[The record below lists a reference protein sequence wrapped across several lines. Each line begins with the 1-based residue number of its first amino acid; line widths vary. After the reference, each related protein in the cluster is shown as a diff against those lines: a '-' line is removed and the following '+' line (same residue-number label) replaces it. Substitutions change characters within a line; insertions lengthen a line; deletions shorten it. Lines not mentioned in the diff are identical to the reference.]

1 VHLAV
6 LVALFLASAPAA
18 HEESFSHSRVEV
30 RGDRATLDL
39 RCQTLSLFE
48 GIEGLD
54 SDLDGEL
61 SVAELERARDPIEEY
76 LLANWRLSHP
86 GPDGAGIALE
96 GRLVSIG
103 FAEGIEAEARRFRW
117 VDARIEF
124 TSRTAISELD
134 VYSHLFTERDP
145 YHRDILHLR
154 WNDDE
159 PADHLFR
166 HGQHLWR
173 FRPEHVRRP
182 GVLATF
188 LRLGIEHILG
198 GYDHLCFLVV
208 LIVASRTW
216 RSLLGVVTA
225 FTVAHSITLA
235 LAALDVVNLDPGFV
249 ELAIA
254 LSIAYVAGENLLR
267 RGPRTPWIEAFVFG
281 LLHGL
286 GFAGFLSDALVGE
299 RLVVTALFGFNLGV
313 EAGQILFVVAF
324 AGLVWLPRRLL
335 SARGS
340 ESDPERPVGIVP
352 AWLRLGSS
360 AAVAVV
366 ALFWFVQRAG
376 WID

>member
-1 VHLAV
+1 MR
-6 LVALFLASAPAA
+6 LVALVLLVLASSSAA
-18 HEESFSHSRVEV
+18 HEESISHSRVEV
-30 RGDRATLDL
+30 RGDRATLEL

-54 SDLDGEL
+54 ADLDGVFTE
-61 SVAELERARDPIEEY
+61 VELERAREPIGEY

-86 GPDGAGIALE
+86 GSEGEGIALE

-117 VDARIEF
+117 VDARVEF
-124 TSRTAISELD
+124 TSGTEIDELD
-134 VYSHLFTERDP
+134 VYSHLFTEQDP
-145 YHRDILHLR
+145 YHRDIVHLT
-154 WNDDE
+154 WNDDG

-182 GVLATF
+182 GVLTTF
-188 LRLGIEHILG
+188 LHLGAEHILG

-235 LAALDVVNLDPGFV
+235 LAALDVVDLDPGFV

-267 RGPRTPWIEAFVFG
+267 RAPRTPWIEAFVFG

-299 RLVVTALFGFNLGV
+299 RLVVTALCGFNLGV
-313 EAGQILFVVAF
+313 EAGQLLFVVGF

-335 SARGS
+335 SSRGP
-340 ESDPERPVGIVP
+340 ERDPERPIGIVP

-360 AAVAVV
+360 AVVAVV

-376 WID
+376 WIE